1 MGETRVDLLHLLEDL
16 ADAYPGDLEETVL
29 TEIVAN
35 ALDSGASTVAVSAD
49 PAAGTL
55 VVIDDGVGMRRA
67 ELRRYHDVAA
77 SAKTRGEG
85 IGFAGV
91 GIKLGLLVSDEVVT
105 ESRRGKDHIATSWA
119 LVKRQRAP
127 WRWIVPPE
135 LVGEHGTAVRLRL
148 ENPLSPILDAGFLET
163 VLRRHFPPLLDPHFD
178 QILREHYPRGIRFQI
193 NGQDLTPRHPAGGD
207 EAPLSVR
214 LARKRKPSAFGYLL
228 RAAGPLP
235 EEERGVA
242 ISTFGKGSSADGT
255 GSA

>member
-29 TEIVAN
+29 TEIIAN
-35 ALDSGASTVAVSAD
+35 ALDSGASAIELRTD
-49 PAAGTL
+49 AANATL
-55 VVIDDGVGMRRA
+55 IVIDDGVGMRRA

-127 WRWIVPPE
+127 WRWII
-135 LVGEHGTAVRLRL
+135 RC
-148 ENPLSPILDAGFLET
+148 PLSLTLALSRPFCAATSSRCSI
-163 VLRRHFPPLLDPHFD
+163 H
-178 QILREHYPRGIRFQI
+178 ISPRFFVSITHAVFASRSMV
-193 NGQDLTPRHPAGGD
+193 
-207 EAPLSVR
+207 EV
-214 LARKRKPSAFGYLL
+214 
-228 RAAGPLP
+228 
-235 EEERGVA
+235 
-242 ISTFGKGSSADGT
+242 
-255 GSA
+255 